1 MFIVMFVNAIF
12 CWRQSKPGNLPDIS
26 EKSPRTPTSPK
37 TPSEKDD
44 DSFFDDPLPDN
55 SREKEIS
62 GYVCFNSNNTLHVCV
77 CVWLTYLHLCE
88 LYFDSKFHHS
98 QWHMLLGHACFK
110 KNHSRTFP
118 NIYEIHLCLFSV
130 FKMCISTIEPTFPT
144 AHCVYIFVIY
154 LYAGNS
160 EVKTGKTTSR
170 ASHIPVR
177 SPRSDKH
184 RYLWMFKAQY
194 FKSVVVMIEN
204 NQAYHKVSAS
214 SACKSGEAI

>member
-1 MFIVMFVNAIF
+1 MTRYQTTAERRKYQGMFVLTVIILYT
-12 CWRQSKPGNLPDIS
+12 C
-26 EKSPRTPTSPK
+26 
-37 TPSEKDD
+37 
-44 DSFFDDPLPDN
+44 
-55 SREKEIS
+55 
-62 GYVCFNSNNTLHVCV
+62 VCV
-77 CVWLTYLHLCE
+77 CGWRIFIFVNYILTVNFTILNGICCWDMRVL
-88 LYFDSKFHHS
+88 
-98 QWHMLLGHACFK
+98 K

-118 NIYEIHLCLFSV
+118 NIYEIHLCLFSA